1 MLSHQSFS
9 TWQRSPKQGALPA
22 SQHQSPLTEADE
34 YYLQE
39 TLVYCRVKL
48 EAAIRTA
55 QHYNQL
61 TDLTVAI
68 AAALTSCNEA
78 LTIVG
83 DPKTYLE

>member
-1 MLSHQSFS
+1 MLSHQPFHE
-9 TWQRSPKQGALPA
+9 WQRSPMQGAIPA
-22 SQHQSPLTEADE
+22 SQHQSPLTKADE

-61 TDLTVAI
+61 TDLSVAL
-68 AAALTSCNEA
+68 ADALTGCNEA